1 MKYIEEYLKYLKV
14 IKKNSGYT
22 ITNYRNDLLEL
33 YDFKMDLLKVNEDDV
48 SDYLKFLYA
57 SGLSRNS
64 IGRKLSAIRGFY
76 RYLQKQGLIK
86 YNYFKEI
93 KGPKRLEGL
102 PKYVKDNDLD
112 KMFNCF
118 DKESALGQRNALI
131 LEMLYATGL
140 RIGELVNVR
149 VSDINDVSNE
159 IKVLGKGRK
168 ERVVLYGS
176 YCEDALE
183 LYLSD
188 GRCELNKKRSDYL
201 FLNKDGGKLSDRY
214 VRKIIDD
221 TVRKCEIDYHVT
233 PHTLRHTFATD
244 MLNSGADLMTVKE
257 LLGHSSINT
266 TGIYTH
272 VSNERLK
279 KVYEFA
285 HPRSK
290 ER

>member
-1 MKYIEEYLKYLKV
+1 MKYINDYLKYLKV
-14 IKKNSGYT
+14 IRKDSGYT
-22 ITNYRNDLLEL
+22 IVNYQNDLLEL
-33 YDFKMDLLKVNEDDV
+33 YDFKRDLLDIDEDDV
-48 SDYLKFLYA
+48 SDYLEFLYA
-57 SGLSRNS
+57 SGLNRNS

-76 RYLQKQGLIK
+76 RYLQKEGLVK
-86 YNYFKEI
+86 RNYFKDI

-102 PKYVKDNDLD
+102 PKYVKDSDLE

-118 DKESALGQRNALI
+118 DKESALGQRNALL

-140 RIGELVNVR
+140 RIGELVNIK
-149 VSDINDVSNE
+149 INDIDEDSNE
-159 IKVLGKGRK
+159 IRILGKGRK
-168 ERVVLYGS
+168 ERIVLYGS

-183 LYLSD
+183 LYLNE
-188 GRCELNKKRSDYL
+188 GRDELNTKRSDYL
-201 FLNKDGGKLSDRY
+201 FLNKNGGKLSDRY

-221 TVRKCEIDYHVT
+221 VVRKCEIDYHIT